1 MKPRRLSMRTRI
13 RVSLRPGS
21 PSLAL
26 ASEPISRTF
35 LGWPG
40 RAGLVAA
47 RAARASGV
55 SGAAASRVL
64 SSVM

>member
-1 MKPRRLSMRTRI
+1 MNPRRLSMRTRI

-21 PSLAL
+21 PSSAL
-26 ASEPISRTF
+26 ASEPIRRMF
-35 LGWPG
+35 LGSPG
-40 RAGLVAA
+40 RAGRVAA

-55 SGAAASRVL
+55 FGAAASRVS